1 MPTVYFTDFKGTTR
15 RVEAKSGDSLMRT
28 AKDNDVPGIDAECGG
43 CSACATCGVF
53 VDADWF
59 EIVGPPGEI
68 EASML
73 ECCLAAGPHSRLAC
87 QIEITP
93 ALDGLR
99 VTTPERQQ

>member
-1 MPTVYFTDFKGTTR
+1 MPTVTFTDHLGTER
-15 RVEAKSGDSLMRT
+15 CIEAKLGDSLMRT
-28 AKDNDVPGIDAECGG
+28 AKDNGVPGIDADCGG
-43 CSACATCGVF
+43 CCACATCGVF
-53 VDADWF
+53 VDPDWF
-59 EIVGPPGEI
+59 ATVGPPGEM

-99 VTTPERQQ
+99 VTTPQSQQ